1 MENNI
6 NELSGEMENTNSV
19 ISFLGNGIHLRGSQK
34 RGMSN
39 DRIVQH
45 MSRVFVKEEAVAK
58 ILYIEDIQD
67 NITLVEKI
75 VKSRG
80 HEFKYARSAEEGLAL
95 AFEFKP
101 DLILL
106 DLGLPDADGQTLS
119 VWLKGDPSLHS
130 TPIIVLT
137 AWPEE
142 VVRQTVQAYNL
153 NGYLCKP
160 FTLADLVKKIDSALG
175 TRSS

>member
-1 MENNI
+1 
-6 NELSGEMENTNSV
+6 
-19 ISFLGNGIHLRGSQK
+19 
-34 RGMSN
+34 MS
-39 DRIVQH
+39 
-45 MSRVFVKEEAVAK
+45 K

-75 VKSRG
+75 VRSRG
-80 HEFKYARSAEEGLAL
+80 HEFLFAKNAETGLAL
-95 AFEFKP
+95 AFASRP

-119 VWLKGDPSLHS
+119 VWLKGNQSLSS

-142 VVRQTVQAYNL
+142 VARQTVSAYNL

-160 FTLADLVKKIDSALG
+160 FTLIDLVNKIDSVLDAK
-175 TRSS
+175 TS

>member
-1 MENNI
+1 
-6 NELSGEMENTNSV
+6 
-19 ISFLGNGIHLRGSQK
+19 
-34 RGMSN
+34 
-39 DRIVQH
+39 
-45 MSRVFVKEEAVAK
+45 VAK

-80 HEFKYARSAEEGLAL
+80 HEFLFARNAELGLEL
-95 AFEFKP
+95 AITSQP

-119 VWLKGDPSLHS
+119 VWLKGNPMLAS

-142 VVRQTVQAYNL
+142 VVRQTVSAYNL

-160 FTLADLVKKIDSALG
+160 FALIDLVNMIDSVLG
-175 TRSS
+175 TSSS

>member
-1 MENNI
+1 M
-6 NELSGEMENTNSV
+6 
-19 ISFLGNGIHLRGSQK
+19 
-34 RGMSN
+34 
-39 DRIVQH
+39 
-45 MSRVFVKEEAVAK
+45 AK

-75 VKSRG
+75 VTSRG
-80 HEFKYARSAEEGLAL
+80 HEFFSARNAETGLERAFAL
-95 AFEFKP
+95 MP

-119 VWLKGDPSLHS
+119 VWLKADPSLNS
-130 TPIIVLT
+130 IPIIVLT

-142 VVRQTVQAYNL
+142 VVRQTVNAYNL

-160 FTLADLVKKIDSALG
+160 FSLTDLVDKINTVLG
-175 TRSS
+175 TK

>member
-1 MENNI
+1 M
-6 NELSGEMENTNSV
+6 
-19 ISFLGNGIHLRGSQK
+19 
-34 RGMSN
+34 
-39 DRIVQH
+39 
-45 MSRVFVKEEAVAK
+45 AK

-67 NITLVEKI
+67 NITLVERI

-80 HEFKYARSAEEGLAL
+80 HEFLYAKNAETGLDM
-95 AFEFKP
+95 AFETKP

-119 VWLKGDPSLHS
+119 VWLRGDPFLSEI
-130 TPIIVLT
+130 PIVVLT

-142 VVRQTVQAYNL
+142 VVRQTVNAYNL

-160 FTLADLVKKIDSALG
+160 FSLTDLVNKIDSVLANK
-175 TRSS
+175 SS

>member
-1 MENNI
+1 M
-6 NELSGEMENTNSV
+6 
-19 ISFLGNGIHLRGSQK
+19 
-34 RGMSN
+34 
-39 DRIVQH
+39 
-45 MSRVFVKEEAVAK
+45 AK

-75 VKSRG
+75 VTSRG
-80 HEFKYARSAEEGLAL
+80 YEFLYAKNAETGLEM
-95 AFEFKP
+95 AFSSNP

-119 VWLKGDPSLHS
+119 VWLKGNPALENI
-130 TPIIVLT
+130 PIIVLT

-142 VVRQTVQAYNL
+142 VVQDTVKAYGL

-160 FTLADLVKKIDSALG
+160 FSMADLLQIIEKTLNTK
-175 TRSS
+175 SS

>member
-1 MENNI
+1 M
-6 NELSGEMENTNSV
+6 
-19 ISFLGNGIHLRGSQK
+19 
-34 RGMSN
+34 
-39 DRIVQH
+39 
-45 MSRVFVKEEAVAK
+45 AK

-75 VKSRG
+75 VASRG
-80 HEFKYARSAEEGLAL
+80 HEFLYAKNAETGLEM
-95 AFEFKP
+95 AFTSSP

-119 VWLKGDPSLHS
+119 VWLRNDPTLEKI
-130 TPIIVLT
+130 PIIVLT

-142 VVRQTVQAYNL
+142 VVQHTVEAYNL

-160 FTLADLVKKIDSALG
+160 FSMQDLLQIINKALG
-175 TRSS
+175 AKAL

>member
-1 MENNI
+1 
-6 NELSGEMENTNSV
+6 
-19 ISFLGNGIHLRGSQK
+19 
-34 RGMSN
+34 
-39 DRIVQH
+39 
-45 MSRVFVKEEAVAK
+45 VAK

-80 HEFKYARSAEEGLAL
+80 HEFLARNAEIGLEL
-95 AFEFKP
+95 AITSHP

-119 VWLKGDPSLHS
+119 VWLKGNPTLAS
-130 TPIIVLT
+130 TPIVVLT

-142 VVRQTVQAYNL
+142 VVRQTVSAYNL
-153 NGYLCKP
+153 TGYLCKP
-160 FTLADLVKKIDSALG
+160 FALIDLVNMIDYVLG
-175 TRSS
+175 TSAP

>member
-1 MENNI
+1 M
-6 NELSGEMENTNSV
+6 
-19 ISFLGNGIHLRGSQK
+19 
-34 RGMSN
+34 
-39 DRIVQH
+39 
-45 MSRVFVKEEAVAK
+45 AK

-75 VKSRG
+75 VTARG
-80 HEFKYARSAEEGLAL
+80 HEFRSARNAEEGLEL
-95 AFEFKP
+95 AFKSKP

-119 VWLKGDPSLHS
+119 VWLRGDPYLYSI
-130 TPIIVLT
+130 PIIVLT

-142 VVRQTVQAYNL
+142 VVRQTVNAYNL

-160 FTLADLVKKIDSALG
+160 FSLTDLVNVIDSVLG
-175 TRSS
+175 A

>member
-1 MENNI
+1 M
-6 NELSGEMENTNSV
+6 
-19 ISFLGNGIHLRGSQK
+19 
-34 RGMSN
+34 
-39 DRIVQH
+39 
-45 MSRVFVKEEAVAK
+45 AK

-67 NITLVEKI
+67 NITLVERI

-80 HEFKYARSAEEGLAL
+80 HEFLYAKNAETGLDM
-95 AFEFKP
+95 AFETKP

-119 VWLKGDPSLHS
+119 VWLRGAPSLS
-130 TPIIVLT
+130 EIPIVVLT

-142 VVRQTVQAYNL
+142 VVRQTVNAYNL

-160 FTLADLVKKIDSALG
+160 FSLTDLVNKIDSVLANK
-175 TRSS
+175 SS

>member
-1 MENNI
+1 M
-6 NELSGEMENTNSV
+6 
-19 ISFLGNGIHLRGSQK
+19 
-34 RGMSN
+34 
-39 DRIVQH
+39 
-45 MSRVFVKEEAVAK
+45 AK

-80 HEFKYARSAEEGLAL
+80 HEFLFAKNAETGLEL
-95 AFEFKP
+95 AFTSQP

-119 VWLKGDPSLHS
+119 VWLKGNPTLAS

-142 VVRQTVQAYNL
+142 VVRQTVNAYNL

-160 FTLADLVKKIDSALG
+160 FALLDLVNMIDSVLG
-175 TRSS
+175 AKAS

>member
-1 MENNI
+1 M
-6 NELSGEMENTNSV
+6 
-19 ISFLGNGIHLRGSQK
+19 
-34 RGMSN
+34 
-39 DRIVQH
+39 
-45 MSRVFVKEEAVAK
+45 AK

-75 VKSRG
+75 VTSRG
-80 HEFKYARSAEEGLAL
+80 HEFLSAQNAETGLEM
-95 AFEFKP
+95 AFTSKP

-119 VWLKGDPSLHS
+119 VWLRGDPNLGSI
-130 TPIIVLT
+130 PIIVLT

-142 VVRQTVQAYNL
+142 VVRQTVNAYNL

-160 FTLADLVKKIDSALG
+160 FSLSSLVKMIDSVLG
-175 TRSS
+175 TKSS

>member
-1 MENNI
+1 MA
-6 NELSGEMENTNSV
+6 L
-19 ISFLGNGIHLRGSQK
+19 
-34 RGMSN
+34 
-39 DRIVQH
+39 
-45 MSRVFVKEEAVAK
+45 

-75 VKSRG
+75 VTSRG
-80 HEFKYARSAEEGLAL
+80 HEFLSARNAETGLEL
-95 AFEFKP
+95 AFTSKP

-119 VWLKGDPSLHS
+119 VWLRGDPALAS

-142 VVRQTVQAYNL
+142 VARQTVAAYNL

-160 FTLADLVKKIDSALG
+160 FSITDLVNMIDSVLG
-175 TRSS
+175 AKQNDD

>member
-1 MENNI
+1 M
-6 NELSGEMENTNSV
+6 
-19 ISFLGNGIHLRGSQK
+19 
-34 RGMSN
+34 
-39 DRIVQH
+39 
-45 MSRVFVKEEAVAK
+45 AK
-58 ILYIEDIQD
+58 ILYIEDIRD

-80 HEFKYARSAEEGLAL
+80 HEFLFAQDAETGLAL
-95 AFEFKP
+95 ASSSKP

-119 VWLKGDPSLHS
+119 VWLKGDQSLS
-130 TPIIVLT
+130 SIPIIVLT

-142 VVRQTVQAYNL
+142 VVRQTVSAYNL

-160 FTLADLVKKIDSALG
+160 FKLTELVALIDSVLG
-175 TRSS
+175 TKTA